1 MNLPTFVLVARNA
14 PVSNSQFSQGTVD
27 KVVVVIKDKEEVAL
41 ERFIFSVENM
51 VEVESFNKNVR

>member
-1 MNLPTFVLVARNA
+1 M
-14 PVSNSQFSQGTVD
+14 SNSQFSQGTVD